1 MLRHGTVRAFD
12 AGTYVATVQLSGSV
26 GQWVSL
32 PVSRGIAAGEMVT
45 GRQVAV
51 AIFDAG
57 NAADGVVVAVYV

>member
-1 MLRHGTVRAFD
+1 MLRHGIIKSFN
-12 AGTYVATVQLSGSV
+12 AGTYAATVQLSGSI

-32 PVSRGIAAGEMVT
+32 PVSRGIAAGEMVA

-51 AIFDAG
+51 ALFDAA